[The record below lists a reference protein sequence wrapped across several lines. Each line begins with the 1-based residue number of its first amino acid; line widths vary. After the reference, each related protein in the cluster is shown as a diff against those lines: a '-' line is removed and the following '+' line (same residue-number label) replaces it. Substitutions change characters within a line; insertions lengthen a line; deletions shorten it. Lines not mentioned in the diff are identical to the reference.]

1 MIIPENEHNT
11 LLLVDNLSIAFGKES
26 REVVQHVS
34 FSVEKGSCVGLVG
47 ESGSGK
53 SLTSLAIMGLL
64 PKGAR
69 LSSGKISL
77 TENNITTSVS
87 ELSEKELRQI
97 RGLKIAMIF
106 QEPMTSLNPFLRCGE
121 QVEEAMLLHH
131 IGNKQYR
138 KERVLELFREV
149 LLPTPEEM
157 YRRFPHQ
164 LSGGQRQRV
173 MIALA
178 LSCNPS
184 LLIADE
190 PTTALDVSVQKEIID
205 LLHNIQQKRGLS
217 ILFISHD
224 LALIQSIAQKVIVLY
239 KGSIVESG
247 SATDIFLSPTH
258 PYTKGLVACR
268 PSGKTRIT
276 PLTTVSDFLEDTIPQ
291 THTELKTEREARHQ
305 QLYAQQPILE
315 VNNLSVRYRQ
325 NSAFALGSAKLFNA
339 VDEVSFNLYPGETL
353 GLVGESG
360 CGKSTLGKAI
370 MRLTDHVSGSVKFK
384 GQELTTM
391 SSGSLL
397 NIRKHIQFIFQDPF
411 SSLNPRLTVGECV
424 VEPMFVHRIGS
435 SSTERWNIA
444 RELFNKVGLSENF
457 LGRYPHELSGGQ
469 RQRVAIARALA
480 TKPEIIICDESVSA
494 LDVSV
499 QAMVLNVLN
508 NLKAE
513 FGLTYI
519 FISHDLGVIR
529 YMSDRIA
536 VMQKGQLVEYN
547 EADLLFANPSQA
559 YTKHLLSCMP
569 EYYSK

>member
-1 MIIPENEHNT
+1 MTDNKQDI
-11 LLLVDNLSIAFGKES
+11 LLSVNDLSISLNKDN
-26 REVVQHVS
+26 RKIVHHIS
-34 FSVEKGSCVGLVG
+34 FQIEKGACVGLVG

-64 PKGAR
+64 PKGVAISTGLIQLQDSGVNSL
-69 LSSGKISL
+69 LS
-77 TENNITTSVS
+77 NYS
-87 ELSEKELRQI
+87 EEEFRRV
-97 RGLKIAMIF
+97 RGLKVAMIF
-106 QEPMTSLNPFLRCGE
+106 QEPMTSLNPFMQCGE
-121 QVEEAMLLHH
+121 QVEESMLLHH
-131 IGNKQYR
+131 IGDKKLR
-138 KERVLELFREV
+138 KERTIALFREV
-149 LLPTPEEM
+149 QLPKPEEI
-157 YRRFPHQ
+157 YSRYPHQ

-178 LSCNPS
+178 LSCNPL

-205 LLHNIQQKRGLS
+205 LLHNIQESRGLS

-224 LALIQSIAQKVIVLY
+224 LALVQSIAKQVIVLY
-239 KGSIVESG
+239 KGCAVEVG
-247 SATDIFLSPTH
+247 SASNIFNSPQH
-258 PYTKGLVACR
+258 DYTKGLVACR
-268 PSGKTRIT
+268 PSGNKRVS
-276 PLTTVSDFLEDTIPQ
+276 PLATVADFLDNTIPEFHVEQ
-291 THTELKTEREARHQ
+291 KVERETRHQ
-305 QLYAQQPILE
+305 LLYAQHPILE
-315 VNNLSVRYRQ
+315 IKNLNVQYRQ
-325 NSAFALGSAKLFNA
+325 NSAFALGSAKMFNA
-339 VDEVSFNLYPGETL
+339 VNDVSLNLYPRETL

-370 MRLTDHVSGSVKFK
+370 MRLTDHVSGSILYK
-384 GQELTTM
+384 GEELNTLSFSKM
-391 SSGSLL
+391 KKV
-397 NIRKHIQFIFQDPF
+397 RRHIQFIFQDPF
-411 SSLNPRLTVGECV
+411 SSLNPRMTVGESV
-424 VEPMFVHRIGS
+424 VEPMIVHSIGKGMP
-435 SSTERWNIA
+435 ERWNIA
-444 RELFNKVGLSENF
+444 RDLFDKVGLSENF

-508 NLKAE
+508 DLKSE

-519 FISHDLGVIR
+519 FISHDLSVIR

-547 EADLLFANPSQA
+547 EADLLFAHPQQA